1 MCLGVSVKLEPS
13 EVAVQPTIYVP
24 STEILARRTYV
35 SAAAKPECAD
45 VTGTGTSGA
54 SADVTGGLE
63 QNEKFV
69 YEKKYR
75 TVSMR

>member
-1 MCLGVSVKLEPS
+1 MRVLKFSSMFSIFTGVVEH
-13 EVAVQPTIYVP
+13 VV
-24 STEILARRTYV
+24 
-35 SAAAKPECAD
+35 
-45 VTGTGTSGA
+45 